1 MSRELQPALRQ
12 DAVLHRV
19 LVVDDHVDAGE
30 TMGLLLRAAG
40 HEVRV
45 VTSGT
50 EALETAPEFEPSVVL
65 LDIGLPGMDGYEV
78 ARRLREQFSHRPV
91 LLVAISGYGQTEHRR
106 EAREA
111 GFDHF
116 FTKPVSIKTLREF
129 LASPPSRGD

>member
-19 LVVDDHVDAGE
+19 LVVDDHIDAGE
-30 TMGLLLRAAG
+30 TMGMLLRAAG
-40 HEVRV
+40 HDVRV

-50 EALETAPEFEPSVVL
+50 EALETAPGFEPSVVL

-78 ARRLREQFSHRPV
+78 ARRLREQFGPRPV
-91 LLVAISGYGQTEHRR
+91 LLVAISGYGQDEHRR

-129 LASPPSRGD
+129 LAAPPSRGD